1 MRDQYGIF
9 ASLKFR
15 LQCEEAPSWHCSQNF
30 GWCGLAITKSL
41 LFLLLP
47 DAHIS
52 TPLNATLVYPF
63 MWDIMCK
70 RAQCCSEI
78 PMSFQYTKILVN
90 SIIMEH
96 AVGWVQCYQCCA
108 QTHGIS
114 IFMLPIWWLVLS
126 GDSHS
131 LHAHTHTV
139 TLHTPQ
145 PSCPSAEM
153 KEVDIVCQ
161 ACGYSR

>member
-1 MRDQYGIF
+1 MKVQTTVWGSPF
-9 ASLKFR
+9 LT
-15 LQCEEAPSWHCSQNF
+15 L
-30 GWCGLAITKSL
+30 LTKLWLMWSCNYQSL

-52 TPLNATLVYPF
+52 TLLNATLVYPF